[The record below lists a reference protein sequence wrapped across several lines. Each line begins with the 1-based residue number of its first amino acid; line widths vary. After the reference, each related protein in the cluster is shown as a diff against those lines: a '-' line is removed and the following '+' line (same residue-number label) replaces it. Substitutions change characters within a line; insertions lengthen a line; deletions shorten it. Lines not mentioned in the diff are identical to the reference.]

1 MALSS
6 YLPDRNYSLF
16 IIHFSLIKKGVRH
29 ISLQLKR
36 LILTAVAACMLFCG
50 CNLTGI
56 GEEND
61 LLRPPRTTGDEAEIE
76 NLISKTAPKGYTL
89 KYPKS
94 GTHRSAIV
102 MEDLDGD
109 DIEEA
114 IAFFRDKDSVTG
126 VHMLVMYKSEKEW
139 RTSADFETE
148 TADVDCVEFSDV
160 DGNGSQ
166 EIMVGY
172 TTFTPNVNFLSCYKY
187 SAGATETI
195 DTGSPNYSAFYCG
208 SLDSSGKSKII
219 TLTLFSPE
227 HEAKATM
234 LEYDDSKR
242 TIFAKSSVGMDP
254 NTVSYKNVLFSDLN
268 DKIKGV
274 VVDGANATGEIN
286 TQVIYFNK
294 QLNVL
299 RNPLAYVKPEN
310 PTKRNSSVISADT
323 DSDMFVEIPTVQ
335 PLPNVKDNNTDTP
348 ADLVTWNAFNSN
360 AEKLN
365 PKKNVAANYAY
376 NYSIRIP
383 EEWRA
388 GSYTALNSED
398 KKTMTFYSV
407 EKNKLK
413 DKLFEV
419 RVFDINDWDQ
429 AKSGEDYILIYRD
442 VRYAY
447 TFINYETD
455 GSFSQDN
462 DQIKTAFAVLSEI
475 AV

>member
-1 MALSS
+1 M
-6 YLPDRNYSLF
+6 
-16 IIHFSLIKKGVRH
+16 RH

-36 LILTAVAACMLFCG
+36 LILLTAAVCLLFCG

-56 GEEND
+56 GEGND

-109 DIEEA
+109 DVEEA

-126 VHMLVMYKSEKEW
+126 VHMLVMYKSRDEW
-139 RTSADFETE
+139 RISSDFETE
-148 TADVDCVEFSDV
+148 TADVDCIEFADI
-160 DGNGSQ
+160 DGDSSQ

-172 TTFTPNVNFLSCYKY
+172 ATFTPNVNFLSCYRY
-187 SAGATETI
+187 SVGTTETLE
-195 DTGSPNYSAFYCG
+195 TGSPNYSAFYCG
-208 SLDSSGKSKII
+208 SLDNSGKSKII

-234 LEYDDSKR
+234 LAYDASKK
-242 TIFAKSSVGMDP
+242 TVFAKSSVALDP
-254 NTVSYKNVLFSDLN
+254 NIVSFKNVLFSDLN

-294 QLNVL
+294 QLDTL
-299 RNPLAYVKPEN
+299 RNPLAYIKPDN
-310 PTKRNSSVISADT
+310 PTKRDSSVISADS
-323 DSDMFVEIPTVQ
+323 DSDMYVDIPTVQ
-335 PLPNVKDNNTDTP
+335 PLPNIRENESDFP
-348 ADLVTWNAFNSN
+348 ADMVTWNAFNTN
-360 AEKLN
+360 AEKLV

-383 EEWRA
+383 DQWKA
-388 GSYTALNSED
+388 GSFTALNSED
-398 KKTMTFYSV
+398 SKTMTFFSV
-407 EKNKLK
+407 DKNKLK
-413 DKLFEV
+413 NKLFEV
-419 RVFDINDWDQ
+419 RVFDIADWDQ

-455 GSFSQDN
+455 GSFAQTN
-462 DQIKTAFAVLSEI
+462 DQIKTAFAVLSEV